1 VKRSTA
7 LYTTHTLSQGRTAGF
22 IRHAAL
28 AIAVAH
34 NLFLLLL
41 SLLQVVKLNKGQRAL
56 LLSDEG
62 QVAAAFMKEL
72 VTINTQL
79 KAPPCQ

>member
-1 VKRSTA
+1 VRRSTDCTQLA
-7 LYTTHTLSQGRTAGF
+7 HCLKAGF
-22 IRHAAL
+22 TRHAPL
-28 AIAVAH
+28 AVVAPH
-34 NLFLLLL
+34 KLSLLLL
-41 SLLQVVKLNKGQRAL
+41 LHFQVVKLNKGQRAV

>member
-1 VKRSTA
+1 VR
-7 LYTTHTLSQGRTAGF
+7 LR
-22 IRHAAL
+22 
-28 AIAVAH
+28 
-34 NLFLLLL
+34 
-41 SLLQVVKLNKGQRAL
+41 KGQREL